1 MQVNI
6 LNKSGD
12 NKIISQNIIYAYE
25 ILSSSINVFLD
36 IVFFDKYLALSWI
49 VYKC

>member
-25 ILSSSINVFLD
+25 ILSSSINVFWD
-36 IVFFDKYLALSWI
+36 IVFFDKYLAL
-49 VYKC
+49 Y

>member
-12 NKIISQNIIYAYE
+12 NKFISQIIIYTDE
-25 ILSSSINVFLD
+25 ILSSSINVFCD
-36 IVFFDKYLALSWI
+36 IVFFDKYLALS
-49 VYKC
+49 